1 MRRYSLYIR
10 PHYAALETVLMP
22 RRSARKAT
30 VVADVPEPRTPAPEP
45 PLADD
50 DFVSSLKNE
59 LAKTHEIAGAKT
71 GEDLSHRADTNRRL
85 LQDLWEVHNQ
95 FEEISVHLTI
105 DPSQTLFATFAEYPT
120 KWTFKENFDFGAV
133 KTVELNDRAS
143 GWVGFTMRFWYYR
156 TPEGS
161 SHLRGIFEW
170 CDGESYHRYSGWMR
184 MMSQAV
190 LYDAPEDHVSVG
202 ELHRIL
208 KDVVVQW
215 YAGHLERSP
224 ESFVAHLKEKYP
236 KGASYAKE
244 SYR

>member
-1 MRRYSLYIR
+1 MARRV
-10 PHYAALETVLMP
+10 T
-22 RRSARKAT
+22 RKAT
-30 VVADVPEPRTPAPEP
+30 AVPEPGTPAPEP

-50 DFVSSLKNE
+50 HFVNE
-59 LAKTHEIAGAKT
+59 LKADLARTQENAGAKS
-71 GEDLSHRADTNRRL
+71 GEDLSHRADLNKRL

-95 FEEISVHLTI
+95 FEEISVHLTV

-133 KTVELNDRAS
+133 KTIELLDRAS
-143 GWVGFTMRFWYYR
+143 GWVGFTLRFWYYR
-156 TPEGS
+156 TPEGKS
-161 SHLRGIFEW
+161 RLRGIFEW

-184 MMSQAV
+184 MMSQSV
-190 LYDAPEDHVSVG
+190 LYDAPDNEVDIR

-215 YAGHLERSP
+215 YAAHLERTP
-224 ESFVAHLKEKYP
+224 ETFVAHLKEKYP

>member
-1 MRRYSLYIR
+1 MARH
-10 PHYAALETVLMP
+10 P
-22 RRSARKAT
+22 ARKPT
-30 VVADVPEPRTPAPEP
+30 LVRDVPEPGTPAPEP

-50 DFVSSLKNE
+50 DFVSALKQE
-59 LAKTHEIAGAKT
+59 LVKTQASAGAKT
-71 GEDLSHRADTNRRL
+71 GEDLRHRAELNKRI

-95 FEEISVHLTI
+95 FEEVSVHLSI

-133 KTVELNDRAS
+133 KTIELGDRAA
-143 GWVGFTMRFWYYR
+143 GWVGFTLRFWYYR
-156 TPEGS
+156 APEGTS
-161 SHLRGIFEW
+161 RLRGIFEW

-190 LYDAPEDHVSVG
+190 LFDAAEDDVKVTD
-202 ELHRIL
+202 LHRVL

-215 YAGHLERSP
+215 YGAHLERSP
-224 ESFVAHLKEKYP
+224 EGFVAHLKEKYP

>member
-1 MRRYSLYIR
+1 MARRTA
-10 PHYAALETVLMP
+10 H
-22 RRSARKAT
+22 KAD
-30 VVADVPEPRTPAPEP
+30 VVPEPNTPSPEP
-45 PLADD
+45 PLAED
-50 DFVSSLKNE
+50 DFVTSLKADLVRKQE
-59 LAKTHEIAGAKT
+59 LAGAKT
-71 GEDLSHRADTNRRL
+71 GEDLTQRAELNRRL

-120 KWTFKENFDFGAV
+120 KWTFKENFDFGSV
-133 KTVELNDRAS
+133 KTIELLDRAA
-143 GWVGFTMRFWYYR
+143 GWVGFTLRFWYYR
-156 TPEGS
+156 TPEGVS
-161 SHLRGIFEW
+161 RLRGIFEW

-190 LYDAPEDHVSVG
+190 LFDAGEDDVKLG

-215 YAGHLERSP
+215 YAAHLERTP

>member
-1 MRRYSLYIR
+1 
-10 PHYAALETVLMP
+10 MP
-22 RRSARKAT
+22 RRTVRKAP
-30 VVADVPEPRTPAPEP
+30 VVVDVPEPGTPPPEP

-50 DFVSSLKNE
+50 DFVSSLKKE
-59 LAKTHEIAGAKT
+59 LARTQEVAGAKT
-71 GEDLSHRADTNRRL
+71 GEDLTHRAELNRRL

-133 KTVELNDRAS
+133 KTVELGDRAA
-143 GWVGFTMRFWYYR
+143 GWVGFTLRFWYYR
-156 TPEGS
+156 TPEGKTR
-161 SHLRGIFEW
+161 LRGIFEW

-190 LYDAPEDHVSVG
+190 LYDAAEESVSVG

-215 YAGHLERSP
+215 YAAHLERTP
-224 ESFVAHLKEKYP
+224 EAFVAHLKEKYP

>member
-1 MRRYSLYIR
+1 
-10 PHYAALETVLMP
+10 MP
-22 RRSARKAT
+22 RRTAHK
-30 VVADVPEPRTPAPEP
+30 VEEVPEPNTPSPEP
-45 PLADD
+45 ALAED
-50 DFVSSLKNE
+50 DFVSSLKADLVRKQE
-59 LAKTHEIAGAKT
+59 LAGAKT
-71 GEDLSHRADTNRRL
+71 GEDLTERAELNRRL

-133 KTVELNDRAS
+133 KTIELLDRAA
-143 GWVGFTMRFWYYR
+143 GWIGFTLRFWYYR
-156 TPEGS
+156 TPEGKTR
-161 SHLRGIFEW
+161 LRGIFEW

-190 LYDAPEDHVSVG
+190 LFDAGEDEVKIS

-215 YAGHLERSP
+215 YSAHLERSP

>member
-1 MRRYSLYIR
+1 MPDEANSLYIGLL
-10 PHYAALETVLMP
+10 YATSETVHMP
-22 RRSARKAT
+22 RKAT
-30 VVADVPEPRTPAPEP
+30 RKVTVVPEPGTPAPEP

-50 DFVSSLKNE
+50 DFVSSLKSE
-59 LAKTHEIAGAKT
+59 LSKTQEAATAST
-71 GEDLSHRADTNRRL
+71 GEDLTHRGETNRRL

-105 DPSQTLFATFAEYPT
+105 DPSQTLFATFTEYPT
-120 KWTFKENFDFGAV
+120 NWTFKENFDFGAV
-133 KTVELNDRAS
+133 KTIELADRAS
-143 GWVGFTMRFWYYR
+143 GWVGFTLRFWYYR

-161 SHLRGIFEW
+161 THLRGIFEW

-190 LYDAPEDHVSVG
+190 LYDSAEDDVRIA
-202 ELHRIL
+202 ELHKVLR
-208 KDVVVQW
+208 DVVVEW
-215 YAGHLERSP
+215 YSAHLARSP
-224 ESFVAHLKEKYP
+224 EALVAHLKEKYP

>member
-1 MRRYSLYIR
+1 MARR
-10 PHYAALETVLMP
+10 T
-22 RRSARKAT
+22 ARKA
-30 VVADVPEPRTPAPEP
+30 VVVPEPHTPAPEP
-45 PLADD
+45 ALAED
-50 DFVSSLKNE
+50 DFVTSLKAD
-59 LAKTHEIAGAKT
+59 LAKEQQQAGAKT
-71 GEDLSHRADTNRRL
+71 GEDLTHRAELNRRL

-133 KTVELNDRAS
+133 KTIELLDRAA
-143 GWVGFTMRFWYYR
+143 GWIGFTLRFWYYR
-156 TPEGS
+156 TPEGKS
-161 SHLRGIFEW
+161 RLRGIFEW

-190 LYDAPEDHVSVG
+190 LFDAADDEAKIG
-202 ELHRIL
+202 ELHHVL

-215 YAGHLERSP
+215 YAAHLERTP
-224 ESFVAHLKEKYP
+224 EAFVAHLKEKYP